1 MWMRQKKW
9 IALYVILAFI
19 GLLQAAAMPLRAEQ
33 APGHAGTTLAIPE
46 AAPSVIEEEGGAAAP
61 GKKKSILPIVIG
73 VVALG
78 AIAAVLALVVF
89 KTKYDI
95 VGRWDFS
102 FTSSSPAHTWVWTL
116 VFNGDKK
123 SGVFIDNLLDKG
135 TYSVNDKDVT
145 IQYDEWEIKLTGKF
159 DSKDKMSGSATFV
172 DLTVGGLDITN
183 ATWTATR
190 LSSGSSLR
198 PGSALL
204 QAPADRKARKSGI

>member
-19 GLLQAAAMPLRAEQ
+19 GLAQAAAMPLRAEQ
-33 APGHAGTTLAIPE
+33 APGHAETTLTSPE
-46 AAPSVIEEEGGAAAP
+46 TAPSVIEEEGGAAAP
-61 GKKKSILPIVIG
+61 AGKKSILPIVIG

-95 VGRWDFS
+95 VGRWDIN

-116 VFNGDKK
+116 LFSGDRK
-123 SGVFIDNLLDKG
+123 SGRFADAEDTG
-135 TYSVNDKDVT
+135 TYTVDDKDVT
-145 IQYDEWEIKLTGKF
+145 IQYDDWEIKLTGRF
-159 DSKDKMSGSATFV
+159 DGKDKMSGSATFAG
-172 DLTVGGLDITN
+172 LTIGGLDITN

-190 LSSGSSLR
+190 LSSSGSLR
-198 PGSALL
+198 PGAALL
-204 QAPADRKARKSGI
+204 QAPAGRKAGKSGI

>member
-1 MWMRQKKW
+1 MWITRKKW

-19 GLLQAAAMPLRAEQ
+19 GLSQAAAMPLRAEQ
-33 APGHAGTTLAIPE
+33 APGHAGTTLASPE
-46 AAPSVIEEEGGAAAP
+46 AAPSVIEEEGAAAAP
-61 GKKKSILPIVIG
+61 ARKKSILPIVIG

-95 VGRWDFS
+95 VGRWDIN

-135 TYSVNDKDVT
+135 TYTVSDKDVT
-145 IQYDEWEIKLTGKF
+145 IQYDDWEIKLTGRF
-159 DSKDKMSGSATFV
+159 DGKDKMSGSATFAG
-172 DLTVGGLDITN
+172 LTIGGLDITN

-190 LSSGSSLR
+190 LSSSGSLR
-198 PGSALL
+198 PGAAALRT
-204 QAPADRKARKSGI
+204 QTGRKAIR